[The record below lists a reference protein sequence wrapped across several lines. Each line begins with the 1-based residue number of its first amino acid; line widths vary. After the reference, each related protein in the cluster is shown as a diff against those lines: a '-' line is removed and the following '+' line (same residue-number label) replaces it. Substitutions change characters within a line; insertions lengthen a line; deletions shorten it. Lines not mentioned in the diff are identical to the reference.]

1 MMRAHDIAARGSAMT
16 PDDHYIRAEQLADQA
31 AGTFQTILDA
41 GAQRPIDADIRAA
54 WFAEMGVLARLAQ
67 VHATLATRAALAP
80 AYQPAA
86 GPYPDQPG
94 PYPDPPGLYQG
105 QPVPYPGQPAPAP
118 QSPSTWAPPP
128 AN

>member
-67 VHATLATRAALAP
+67 VHATLATRAAPAP

-94 PYPDPPGLYQG
+94 LYQG
-105 QPVPYPGQPAPAP
+105 QPVPYPGQPVPAP

-128 AN
+128 TN